1 MKADVWHDINMK
13 LIGLLKKLELAQ
25 QKHEQCKV
33 VVMVRDQ
40 KAKPEVKF
48 KYNQFPIVDVLIDH
62 GDSEIDIVFETDD
75 SSTGLSLQDLSKRL
89 HALPKKCRKYNI
101 FSGNL
106 VPAAIDG
113 YSIRVDVQIIGTVTH
128 ETNRVLGLLQIFE
141 GFEKEFGLTE

>member
-1 MKADVWHDINMK
+1 MK

-33 VVMVRDQ
+33 AVMVHDQ

-48 KYNQFPIVDVLIDH
+48 KYHQFPITDVHVDHD
-62 GDSEIDIVFETDD
+62 DAEIDIVFETDD
-75 SSTGLSLQDLSKRL
+75 SSIGLSLLDLSKRL

-101 FSGNL
+101 YSGNL

-113 YSIRVDVQIIGTVTH
+113 YTIRVDVQIIGTVTH
-128 ETNRVLGLLQIFE
+128 ETNPVLGLLQFFE

>member
-1 MKADVWHDINMK
+1 MK
-13 LIGLLKKLELAQ
+13 LIGLLKDLELAQ

-48 KYNQFPIVDVLIDH
+48 KYNQFPIIDVIVDHD
-62 GDSEIDIVFETDD
+62 DSEIDIVFESDN
-75 SSTGLSLQDLSKRL
+75 SSRGLSLQDLSKRL
-89 HALPKKCRKYNI
+89 HALPKKCKKYNI
-101 FSGNL
+101 FSGTL

-128 ETNRVLGLLQIFE
+128 ETNPILGLLQFFE
-141 GFEKEFGLTE
+141 GFEKEFGLTNK